1 MDIDIIQFFDKAQLE
16 LEPIYGSNE
25 SEALINWVVED
36 VLVMKRHQ
44 LKILNRKLS
53 NEEIKQLTN
62 IVNRLKQHE
71 PIQYILGFAPFMH
84 LRLKVNQSVLIP
96 RPETEELVNLVINH
110 FHSKSSASTVIDIGT
125 GSGCIAIALAKS
137 LSNSTV
143 YAVDISTKALD
154 IAKENALKQ
163 RANIHFVQRDFIAD
177 KDLFNNLQ
185 FDCIVSNPPY
195 IKKSESVQMQKN
207 VLAYE
212 PHEALFVPDE
222 DELIFYKHIVAFANE
237 RLKQGGFLAV
247 EINQQLGDETYRLF
261 EKSGMTHVNLIKDLS
276 GNNRFITAQK
286 A

>member
-1 MDIDIIQFFDKAQLE
+1 MNADIISFFDNARLE
-16 LEPIYGSNE
+16 LDPIYGTNE
-25 SEALINWVVED
+25 SEALINWIIED

-44 LKILNRKLS
+44 LQILNRKLRDD
-53 NEEIKQLTN
+53 EEQQLTD
-62 IVNRLKQHE
+62 IVKRLKLHE
-71 PIQYILGFAPFMH
+71 PIQYIIGYTPFMNM
-84 LRLKVNQSVLIP
+84 RLKVNQSVLIP
-96 RPETEELVNLVINH
+96 RPETEELVNLVVQH
-110 FHSKSSASTVIDIGT
+110 FQTQPIAKTIIDIGT

-195 IKKSESVQMQKN
+195 IKKSESVQMHKN